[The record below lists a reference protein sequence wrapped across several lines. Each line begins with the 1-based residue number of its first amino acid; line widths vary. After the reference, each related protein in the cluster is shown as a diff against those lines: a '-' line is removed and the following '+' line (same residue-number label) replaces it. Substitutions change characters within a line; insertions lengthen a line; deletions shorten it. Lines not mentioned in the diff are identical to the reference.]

1 MMSKQTSQSKQLQ
14 EILAFLIRVMGQ
26 QGPTNAV
33 SVAGVR
39 VQEWKFSAY
48 ALPVQKE
55 YAGEQILSC
64 VKTSMGM
71 SNFFSV

>member
-33 SVAGVR
+33 SVAWVR
-39 VQEWKFSAY
+39 VQEWKIPAC
-48 ALPVQKE
+48 ALPAQK
-55 YAGEQILSC
+55 
-64 VKTSMGM
+64 
-71 SNFFSV
+71 